1 MNERGSLL
9 EVEGVSKH
17 FGAVKA
23 VDNVSWSLAPGEIG
37 GVVGPNGS
45 GKTTLFNC
53 LSGYYKLTAGSV
65 RWHGT
70 EIRRSSMRSRAS
82 LGLVRTFQH
91 AEVFSSLSVRENVQV
106 AVHRGGKGDGAGV
119 PRTVDELLDLT
130 GIGDVAD
137 RKAGALSYGNKRLL
151 GIALA
156 LGTAPEALLLDEP
169 TSGLNEAESLEVQ
182 RRLHLLRETDI
193 AIGII
198 DHHMEFLLPLVD
210 SVLVL
215 RSGGMLW
222 QGDPESFTT
231 AEEVVE
237 AYLGR
242 TAVDLTVAESAVT

>member
-1 MNERGSLL
+1 MSEELLTVRGMRKS
-9 EVEGVSKH
+9 

-23 VDNVSWSLAPGEIG
+23 VDDVTWALGPGEIG

-53 LSGYYKLTAGSV
+53 LSGFYPVTG
-65 RWHGT
+65 GT
-70 EIRRSSMRSRAS
+70 ITWRGTDITRASMRKRSA

-91 AEVFSSLSVRENVQV
+91 AEVFATLSVSENIDIACHRSTRNRRV
-106 AVHRGGKGDGAGV
+106 AVTPVVTD
-119 PRTVDELLDLT
+119 LLDLL
-130 GIGDVAD
+130 GLADVAN
-137 RKAGALSYGNKRLL
+137 RTAGSLSYGNKRLL
-151 GIALA
+151 GIAMA
-156 LGTAPEALLLDEP
+156 LGTSPDALLLDEP
-169 TSGLNEAESLEVQ
+169 TSGLNEVESSEVQ
-182 RRLHLLRETDI
+182 SRLRLLRDTGI

-215 RSGGMLW
+215 KSGAMLW
-222 QGDPESFTT
+222 QGDPADFTT

-242 TAVDLTVAESAVT
+242 TAVDLSAVDPAVS